1 MATKMSKLHFEYR
14 TIKFMQSQAMSE
26 ELDAFLSMY
35 SREARE
41 MALCIR
47 TLVLEVFPNA
57 TEQID
62 PKSGIIAYGGKSY
75 KSLVFAIA
83 PHMKHVNLMFSKGT
97 QIPDPTKL
105 LVGTGKQARHV
116 KIRSEE
122 QTQNPALRKLLQE
135 ALKLEYLKS

>member
-1 MATKMSKLHFEYR
+1 MGD
-14 TIKFMQSQAMSE
+14 
-26 ELDAFLSMY
+26 ELDAFLAMY

-57 TEQID
+57 VEQID
-62 PKSGIIAYGGKSY
+62 PKSSIIAYSYYRKSY
-75 KSLVFAIA
+75 KGLVFAIA

-97 QIPDPTKL
+97 QVPDPTNL

-116 KIRSEE
+116 KIKSEE
-122 QTQNPALRKLLQE
+122 QTQNPALRNLLQE
-135 ALKLEYLKS
+135 ALKLDYFKG